1 MAAAPSDYPTENPSA
16 PSAAMP
22 TSISSVEPPTLASG
36 AASEPQPR
44 RTGPSADAAAARKPR
59 SPGPPDFPDTA
70 AVAPARPLAWVAAA
84 LTAAILVAGGDIVL
98 AVQSSEVKTPP
109 AALLESLL
117 AAISLYALPAL
128 GLGLVQALI
137 SDSLQAVLGG
147 ALGSRMRRA
156 LDDEALDLRVTA
168 LALAGLVVLMFDAA
182 LLYGFLRAA
191 ALEMANKRNAAL
203 SAALVAIAALP
214 PLLLLGVPA
223 YRMALLLGQVLPR
236 PRLLWLGGLSVA
248 AAAAAVLL
256 AVLSVDWRIIHF
268 GPWKALGCFVVLQVA
283 LWRGLASTRGAR
295 AAQIVFIAALGLG
308 LFATVQLVRQFGS
321 EPRARAIVGEESAGA
336 KWLLARARGLM
347 DRDGDGYAGRL
358 GGGDCNDRNAQI
370 HPGAEDEP
378 GNGIDEDCDGSD
390 AEATP
395 EPTAA
400 APEPPAAAPGATP
413 AAQVVPIASQAGR
426 ADAAWKG
433 NWLIITIDTLR
444 ADRINP
450 ETAKNLAEL
459 AKRGTLFTNMYAQAP
474 NTPRSFPSFVT
485 SRFPSE
491 VHFVRQSLNF
501 SPLTGKD
508 PTLFT
513 ALQDAG
519 YRTIGLFSHFYLDPK
534 TGLGRGFVEYRNDGA
549 RNLHDSNSDIAEPRI
564 TKLVTTRLLA
574 LGAEAK
580 RRPDAP
586 PFVLWTH
593 LFGPHS
599 TYMDHPEFPA
609 GKGFK
614 FVKERYDA
622 EVKFTDQHVGQILEA
637 LREAGL
643 ADKTAVVVFS
653 DHGEAFGEHKLG
665 GEPLYFHGEALYNEV
680 LRVPLIISLPK
691 SGDEKSAAQTVA
703 ERTMLIDVA
712 PTVLALAGV
721 AKPESFHGRS
731 LAGLMRGDKS
741 EAAPPPAYAEMLP
754 CTAWQ
759 KNERVIVDTLDGA
772 DYALYAKYTDNLTE
786 LYNLTSDPTQQHNLV
801 HEDPAHAKA
810 LQKRLAPYLRLRP

>member
-1 MAAAPSDYPTENPSA
+1 MAATPSDHPPPHAHAHGSPPLSPTQPAFEQVASESAAAPPSA
-16 PSAAMP
+16 PAAAPAPAERSASPA
-22 TSISSVEPPTLASG
+22 TLPP
-36 AASEPQPR
+36 PQPA
-44 RTGPSADAAAARKPR
+44 GDQAQLPA
-59 SPGPPDFPDTA
+59 
-70 AVAPARPLAWVAAA
+70 ARPLLWVIAA
-84 LTAAILVAGGDIVL
+84 LTAAIVVAGGDVL
-98 AVQSSEVKTPP
+98 LAAQASEVKTPTG
-109 AALLESLL
+109 AFVESLL
-117 AAISLYALPAL
+117 AAIGLYAVPAL
-128 GLGLVQALI
+128 GLGLAQALI
-137 SDSLQAVLGG
+137 SDSLHAVLGS
-147 ALGSRMRRA
+147 ALGPRARRA
-156 LDDEALDLRVTA
+156 LADEAIDLRVTA
-168 LALAGLVVLMFDAA
+168 LALAGILVLLLDAA

-203 SAALVAIAALP
+203 SAALVAVAALP
-214 PLLLLGVPA
+214 LLAILGVPA
-223 YRMALLLGQVLPR
+223 YRLGRVLGRMLPR
-236 PRLLWLGGLSVA
+236 PRLLWLGGLSLLA
-248 AAAAAVLL
+248 GMAAVVL

-268 GPWKALGCFVVLQVA
+268 GPWKALGCFVLAQVMVWRLLVPQSRARLAKRLGVVTVL
-283 LWRGLASTRGAR
+283 
-295 AAQIVFIAALGLG
+295 LG
-308 LFATVQLVRQFGS
+308 LFSTTQLLRQFGS
-321 EPRARAIVGEESAGA
+321 EPRARALVGEESAGA
-336 KWLLARARGLM
+336 KWLLARARGLL

-358 GGGDCNDRNAQI
+358 GGGDCNDRDTRI

-390 AEATP
+390 AEAAPP
-395 EPTAA
+395 EPPSPPPVPAAPTEPTGPKAVRATAA
-400 APEPPAAAPGATP
+400 AW
-413 AAQVVPIASQAGR
+413 S
-426 ADAAWKG
+426 G

-450 ETAKNLAEL
+450 ATAKNLAEL
-459 AKRGTLFTNMYAQAP
+459 AQQGTLFTNVYAQAP

-513 ALQDAG
+513 TLQDAG
-519 YRTIGLFSHFYLDPK
+519 FRTIGLFSHFYLDPK
-534 TGLGRGFVEYRNDGA
+534 TGLGRGFGEYRNDGA

-564 TKLVTTRLLA
+564 TRLVTARLAA

-580 RRPDAP
+580 ERPDAP

-599 TYMDHPEFPA
+599 TYMDHPEFPV

-614 FVKERYDA
+614 YVKDRYDA

-637 LREAGL
+637 LRAAGL

-665 GEPLYFHGEALYNEV
+665 GEPLYFHGESLYNEV
-680 LRVPLIISLPK
+680 LKVPLIISLPK
-691 SGDEKSAAQTVA
+691 AAASAPRVVDERV
-703 ERTMLIDVA
+703 MLIDVA
-712 PTVLALAGV
+712 PTVLALAGAAV
-721 AKPESFHGRS
+721 PASFHGRS
-731 LAGLMRGDKS
+731 LAGLLRGDKTQT
-741 EAAPPPAYAEMLP
+741 PVPPAYAEMLP

-759 KNERVIVDTLDGA
+759 KNERVIVDTLDGV

-786 LYNLTSDPTQQHNLV
+786 LYNLASDPTQQHNLV
-801 HEDPAHAKA
+801 HEDLEHARA